1 MYVTGKRELSG
12 SEATKEGG
20 VQSGGLQAYQS
31 LGSTAGRSW
40 GTEKRQSAGC
50 HHGTGT
56 CGVLPN
62 DISLS
67 CSPIYSGDIN
77 QGRILRTT
85 GNLSLLEMNE

>member
-40 GTEKRQSAGC
+40 ETEKQQSAGF

-56 CGVLPN
+56 CVLPN
-62 DISLS
+62 EISLS
-67 CSPIYSGDIN
+67 CSPIYCGDIN
-77 QGRILRTT
+77 QGRI
-85 GNLSLLEMNE
+85 